1 VSNRS
6 KGLEGNLVPADAELI
21 RGLQEGREDAF
32 REMVGRYQHEV
43 YRLARGMVRDHDEA
57 DEVAQR
63 TFIQVYRKI
72 SAFEGRSSLRT
83 WIFRIAVNQAK
94 NLLRQGGRRGE
105 MPEEDRLPDPAPNA
119 DERIDGARRWARVV
133 RAVTTLPRVQ
143 RAVLTLRVDQG
154 LSYEEIGGIVGCSA
168 GSAKVNYH
176 HAVKK
181 LRGMLSG
188 ESEE

>member
-1 VSNRS
+1 MSNPS
-6 KGLEGNLVPADAELI
+6 EGRERDPVTADAELI
-21 RGLQEGREDAF
+21 RGLQAGREEAF
-32 REMVGRYQHEV
+32 REMVGRYQHEI

-72 SAFEGRSSLRT
+72 GAFEGRSSLRT

-105 MPEEDRLPDPAPNA
+105 MPDDDRLPDPAPNA
-119 DERIDGARRWARVV
+119 DERIDDGRRWARVV
-133 RAVTTLPRVQ
+133 RAAATLPHLQ

-154 LSYEEIGGIVGCSA
+154 LSYDEIAGIVGCTA

-181 LRGMLSG
+181 LRGMLAGESG
-188 ESEE
+188 E